1 MVYSMFVNGYLTD
14 PLFRFYI
21 VRRQSIIF
29 LNDEKTLKKICI
41 LLIFFLDSDQKKTY
55 ITEHGKKL
63 MFWT

>member
-1 MVYSMFVNGYLTD
+1 MFVNGYLTD

-41 LLIFFLDSDQKKTY
+41 LLISFLDSDQKKTY
-55 ITEHGKKL
+55 ITEQGEKL
-63 MFWT
+63 MF